1 MSQLDRIL
9 NRVTLA
15 YKNKALKSTQFL
27 WGGECWGKDKSL
39 GSSAITDDIFE
50 WQHSVALAA
59 SKSLSA
65 SSQ

>member
-39 GSSAITDDIFE
+39 GSSAITDDILNGSI
-50 WQHSVALAA
+50 Q
-59 SKSLSA
+59 
-65 SSQ
+65 